1 MQAMLGG
8 DGGGAA
14 CQRAS
19 AEPFTERREV
29 VSNGG
34 GGCWQW
40 RCASEPAPGHERR
53 PVPRI
58 EPLSFG
64 GRRTPERRRSGLH
77 ITGGCRAVCSR
88 LMCLG
93 VHIPPCRSRS
103 FASWQPARY
112 VTRIPS
118 DSRHLLEFRQVLLR
132 RGKQVF
138 DCRGAPGSSVLR
150 SPQMAP
156 NPWKCWRRRPK
167 PPALSPCRR
176 SAHRASGL
184 RPLVQTTVCTRLVD
198 L

>member
-1 MQAMLGG
+1 MLGG

-19 AEPFTERREV
+19 AEPLTERREV

-34 GGCWQW
+34 RGCWQR

-53 PVPRI
+53 PVTRI
-58 EPLSFG
+58 EPLGFG

-93 VHIPPCRSRS
+93 VHTPPCRSRS
-103 FASWQPARY
+103 FAPWQPARY

-132 RGKQVF
+132 RGKQIF
-138 DCRGAPGSSVLR
+138 DCRGACRVMR
-150 SPQMAP
+150 SAVASDGAKTR
-156 NPWKCWRRRPK
+156 KCWRSPAQA
-167 PPALSPCRR
+167 PALSPCRR

-184 RPLVQTTVCTRLVD
+184 RPRVQTAVYMHLVD